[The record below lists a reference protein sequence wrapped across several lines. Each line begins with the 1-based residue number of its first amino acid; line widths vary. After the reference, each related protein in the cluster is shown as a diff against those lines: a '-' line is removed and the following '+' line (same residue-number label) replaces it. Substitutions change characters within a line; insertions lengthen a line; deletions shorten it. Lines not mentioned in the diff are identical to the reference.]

1 MVAWWLSADRMR
13 VPDAFEKK
21 ENAAEFRV
29 NSFFVL

>member
-21 ENAAEFRV
+21 ETPQ
-29 NSFFVL
+29 SFA